1 MQPGLARAVPM
12 GIMGFAGG
20 ALLAILIRL
29 AQGLDPNP
37 ASPYAYVGPAF
48 VLGAFIG
55 SGFFVWGMGAFDPKM
70 SLHGEHAE
78 EALANPVEETP
89 SQILGGYTWQIL
101 TWTTILILGV
111 AIFAFLPSGPQLRSV
126 SGDGNPSAVGYTTL
140 AQIYDP
146 VREFADKAAGIK
158 MPALADNLAQIVI
171 SYLVLFIVFVLWTIF
186 SLFVA
191 SGLLAFIFS
200 YLGTARRKPDAVGI
214 PWRAI
219 VLITIIGGLVNFP
232 IISPKLDVPMAFI
245 VPAYLIP
252 PLMFLIAYR
261 SPFWALLVLIGL
273 ALPVLVPTV
282 NLGGVWMVYNL
293 LLVLILEMLFLRAL
307 KFLIAD
313 SLWRTISLLVYEV
326 TILGVFLLTLSIAWP
341 DFWQIVFL
349 LVVEIGVVMLL
360 LPVDVLKRIIPA
372 GMWAKFAA
380 VKWLRVVPEFAGW
393 LAGLLREELPK
404 LLGQR

>member
-1 MQPGLARAVPM
+1 MQPGLARAVPS
-12 GIMGFAGG
+12 GIVGFAGG

-37 ASPYAYVGPAF
+37 AAPYAFVGPAF
-48 VLGAFIG
+48 VLGAFISAG
-55 SGFFVWGMGAFDPKM
+55 VFVWGMGAFDPKM
-70 SLHGEHAE
+70 SVHGEHAE
-78 EALANPVEETP
+78 QALAKPEPETP
-89 SQILGGYTWQIL
+89 SQILSGYTWQIL
-101 TWTTILILGV
+101 TWTTVLILVV

-126 SGDGNPSAVGYTTL
+126 SGDGNPSAIGYTT
-140 AQIYDP
+140 AEQIYQP

-158 MPALADNLAQIVI
+158 MPALADNLAAVQI
-171 SYLVLFIVFVLWTIF
+171 SYLVLFVFFVLWTIVT
-186 SLFVA
+186 LFVV
-191 SGLLAFIFS
+191 SGLLAFVFS
-200 YLGTARRKPDAVGI
+200 YLATARKKPDAIGV

-219 VLITIIGGLVNFP
+219 VLIAIIGGLVNFP

-261 SPFWALLVLIGL
+261 NPVWAILLLGGL
-273 ALPVLVPTV
+273 TLPVLVPSV
-282 NLGGVWMVYNL
+282 NLSGVWIVYNL
-293 LLVLILEMLFLRAL
+293 LLALILEMLFLRAL
-307 KFLIAD
+307 KFLIGD
-313 SLWRTISLLVYEV
+313 SLWRTLSLLVYEV
-326 TILGVFLLTLSIAWP
+326 TIIGAFLLTLATAWP

-349 LVVEIGVVMLL
+349 LVVELGVVMLL
-360 LPVDVLKRIIPA
+360 LPVDVLKRLVPA

-393 LAGLLREELPK
+393 LAGLLRDGLPK